1 MVLHN
6 FSYIYHWKLKKVL
19 EKSWKNPGISH
30 LEKSR
35 NPVIW
40 NYLHFVLVCITCLL
54 KQNVIYIIQ
63 QKLDGTEKEPF
74 SMEELLCKIIEDHH
88 ASKELLA
95 NALPV
100 FQQIV

>member
-1 MVLHN
+1 
-6 FSYIYHWKLKKVL
+6 
-19 EKSWKNPGISH
+19 
-30 LEKSR
+30 
-35 NPVIW
+35 
-40 NYLHFVLVCITCLL
+40 L